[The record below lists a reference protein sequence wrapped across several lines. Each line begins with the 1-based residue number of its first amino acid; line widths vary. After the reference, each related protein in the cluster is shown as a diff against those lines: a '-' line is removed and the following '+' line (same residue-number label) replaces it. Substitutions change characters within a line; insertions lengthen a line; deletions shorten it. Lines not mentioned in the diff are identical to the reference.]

1 MIRVLHILHSMN
13 RGGAENALMNY
24 YRHVDRN
31 CIQFDF
37 LLTDQSKCQFED
49 EILSLGGR
57 VFRVPLLTI
66 ANPFPYIKGV
76 KKFLGEHPEYKIV
89 HSHTSSKSF
98 FPLFL
103 AKKQGVPVRIS
114 HSHSSMAEGGIN
126 GMIP

>member
-1 MIRVLHILHSMN
+1 MKGPIRVLHILHTMN

-57 VFRVPLLTI
+57 VFRVPLLT
-66 ANPFPYIKGV
+66 
-76 KKFLGEHPEYKIV
+76 
-89 HSHTSSKSF
+89 SKS
-98 FPLFL
+98 LSL
-103 AKKQGVPVRIS
+103 Y
-114 HSHSSMAEGGIN
+114 
-126 GMIP
+126 

>member
-1 MIRVLHILHSMN
+1 MN

-24 YRHVDRN
+24 YRHIDLN

-66 ANPFPYIKGV
+66 ANPFPYIKCV
-76 KKFLGEHPEYKIV
+76 KKSLEEHPEYKIV
-89 HSHTSSKSF
+89 HSHTSTKSF
-98 FPLFL
+98 FSF
-103 AKKQGVPVRIS
+103 VFSEETRRSRS
-114 HSHSSMAEGGIN
+114 HKSFPQFN
-126 GMIP
+126 G